1 MKMAE
6 KKQIPWGLFI
16 IASIFLFNPH
26 IAIFDFLPDFIGYI
40 ILSIALTKLAM
51 INDHLYE
58 AKRAFDRLI
67 IIDIGKILAIF
78 WVFGMTFGNEQNSS
92 LLLWSFVFGVLEI
105 LFAISAFAK
114 LFEGFSTLGDFHS
127 NSSIHGSKRRDGKS
141 YTQRFKSLTSVLRV
155 FKAVMAVLPEL
166 SVLETMTYDET
177 SRFTYLYR
185 YIGVMRG
192 FCFIPVLII
201 GIVWLVC
208 AIRYFSRI
216 RYDKDFVISVDEEYS
231 SKQISKSGMFVVRD
245 VKIATLFLVLGSILS
260 LDFIFENVNI
270 IPDILVV
277 PFFALSLFYFSKVS
291 NFKKKFAIASLVIFS
306 IVSILEEVLRFY
318 FFEEFYYNAINK
330 NGEAFYTYLFMV
342 GTVAIKGI
350 LLVVVFVAIS
360 KAIKTVIKD
369 HTGYVLGRE
378 IHSEVEQNQIAEVH
392 KQLGKNFSRLSDFA
406 AVCVLADL
414 FASLYGAFYAF
425 LDKNFGWMSLIS
437 VACTLLLVGMTVKAV
452 SELREGVQTKYML
465 Q

>member
-141 YTQRFKSLTSVLRV
+141 YTQRFKSLTSVLIV

-216 RYDKDFVISVDEEYS
+216 RSDKDFVISVDEEYS

-342 GTVAIKGI
+342 GTIVIKGI

-378 IHSEVEQNQIAEVH
+378 IP
-392 KQLGKNFSRLSDFA
+392 
-406 AVCVLADL
+406 C
-414 FASLYGAFYAF
+414 
-425 LDKNFGWMSLIS
+425 
-437 VACTLLLVGMTVKAV
+437 
-452 SELREGVQTKYML
+452 
-465 Q
+465 

>member
-141 YTQRFKSLTSVLRV
+141 YTQRFKSLTSVLIV

-216 RYDKDFVISVDEEYS
+216 RSDKDFVISVDEEYS

-291 NFKKKFAIASLVIFS
+291 NFKKKFAIASVVIFS
-306 IVSILEEVLRFY
+306 IVSILEQVLRFY

-378 IHSEVEQNQIAEVH
+378 IHSEVEQNQIAEMH

>member
-141 YTQRFKSLTSVLRV
+141 YTQRFKSLTSVLIV

>member
-141 YTQRFKSLTSVLRV
+141 YTQRFKSLTSVLIV

-216 RYDKDFVISVDEEYS
+216 RSDKDFVISVDEEYS

-342 GTVAIKGI
+342 GTIVIKGI

>member
-1 MKMAE
+1 MRVAE

-16 IASIFLFNPH
+16 IASIFLFNPN

-67 IIDIGKILAIF
+67 IIDVGKILAIL
-78 WVFGMTFGNEQNSS
+78 WVFGMTFGEEQNSS

-105 LFAISAFAK
+105 LFAIPAFVK
-114 LFEGFSTLGDFHS
+114 LFEGLSTLGDFYT
-127 NSSIHGSKRRDGKS
+127 NSSIHGSKRENGKS
-141 YTQRFKSLTSVLRV
+141 YTQKIKSLTSVLIV
-155 FKAVMAVLPEL
+155 FKAVMTVLPEL

-177 SRFTYLYR
+177 SKFVSLYR

-201 GIVWLVC
+201 GIVWLVR
-208 AIRYFSRI
+208 AVKYFSRI
-216 RYDKDFVISVDEEYS
+216 RADKTFVKEVDDEYS
-231 SKQISKSGMFVVRD
+231 SKKITRSGLFIVRD

-270 IPDILVV
+270 VPDILVV

-291 NFKKKFAIASLVIFS
+291 KIKKKFAIVSLVIFS
-306 IVSILEEVLRFY
+306 ILTIVEECLRFY
-318 FFEEFYYNAINK
+318 FFDEFYYNAINK
-330 NGEAFYTYLFMV
+330 NGEAFYTYVFMV
-342 GTVAIKGI
+342 AAIALKGI
-350 LLVVVFVAIS
+350 LLVVVFVAMS
-360 KAIKTVIKD
+360 KVIKTVVAD

-378 IHSEVEQNQIAEVH
+378 IHSEVEQNQILEIH
-392 KQLGKNFSRLSDFA
+392 KRIGKNFSNLSDFA

-414 FASLYGAFYAF
+414 CASLYGAFYAF
-425 LDKNFGWMSLIS
+425 LDKNFGWISLIS
-437 VACTLLLVGMTVKAV
+437 VACTLLLVGKTVKAV

>member
-141 YTQRFKSLTSVLRV
+141 YTQRFKSLTSVLIV

-216 RYDKDFVISVDEEYS
+216 RSDKDFVISVDEEYS

-378 IHSEVEQNQIAEVH
+378 IHSEVEQNQIAEMH